1 LFAQLFLCAFIFVAR
16 IGADLGLWVDPVS
29 REASAWWHPLVFYL
43 ILGTGLAASIGIMQ
57 KRAWGYFLEAPL
69 VAIVLYVSWLS
80 ITKNDNIKDSNL
92 LWFEPVFRW
101 VLAIIF
107 IQMVWEIVAKG
118 RALMKRPVPVSLTD
132 VPVTPEDLNR
142 RTLEKAIETRESN

>member
-1 LFAQLFLCAFIFVAR
+1 
-16 IGADLGLWVDPVS
+16 
-29 REASAWWHPLVFYL
+29 
-43 ILGTGLAASIGIMQ
+43 MQ